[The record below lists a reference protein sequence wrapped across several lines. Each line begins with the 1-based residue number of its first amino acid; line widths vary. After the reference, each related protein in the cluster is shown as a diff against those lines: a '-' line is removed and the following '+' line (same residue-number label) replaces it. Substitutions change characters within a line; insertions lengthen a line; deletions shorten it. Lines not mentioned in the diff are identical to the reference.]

1 MAVAGAIE
9 LIIRN
14 GDVYYSLCIL
24 IDNVVDFLEIYRIKL
39 PDPPYIGE
47 VKPQNQNH
55 AIIFTHGEALQT
67 IHMNQILSRYQD
79 NYLEQAYNMRNIL
92 QEFVRHPRGK
102 APTILG
108 IREHIF
114 TRSAGFMSY
123 EKTSFVTIGQRFLAD
138 PLR

>member
-1 MAVAGAIE
+1 MTTYFP
-9 LIIRN
+9 N
-14 GDVYYSLCIL
+14 PK
-24 IDNVVDFLEIYRIKL
+24 EIYRIKL

-67 IHMNQILSRYQD
+67 IHMNQD

-138 PLR
+138 PLRYQL